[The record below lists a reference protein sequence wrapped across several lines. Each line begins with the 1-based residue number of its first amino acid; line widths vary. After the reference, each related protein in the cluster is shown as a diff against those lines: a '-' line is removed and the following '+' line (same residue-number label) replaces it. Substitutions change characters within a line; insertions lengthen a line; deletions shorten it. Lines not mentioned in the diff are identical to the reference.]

1 MRPSPDLHLP
11 QATRAAGNLPA
22 FLAASAVAIPVLL
35 AVSAGN
41 IADPIVRYDDYPALL
56 AQPEGFWQKT
66 LTEGRWL
73 NYLWHLRGLITPA
86 WLNFILFQVLWGLTA
101 AAIATSATP
110 PGNRKWFA
118 AVQALT
124 LLPAP
129 PVFLMAPWSSTLI
142 PGFAVLAL
150 FAGLAL
156 VLSQR
161 ALRLLLPVFTL
172 LAFTAYT
179 TFPLILLAVC
189 LISTQKRSLP
199 DLAKLLTL
207 FGASFAGA
215 VLAVYALNWQVHGVF
230 GIPLDPARSPDPA
243 QDLAEMWSH
252 LPLLQET
259 LSVLLGKL
267 SFQSTPVLL
276 FHLCLLIAAT
286 AVLLRRQPLEALYLW
301 TALWA
306 GMALMTLQVLKL
318 GVTIPV
324 RAFHFT
330 WIIYA
335 VLIVRAAQELSR
347 SPVLPGRLARNAV
360 LLVAL
365 SYLVQTA
372 VQFTRF
378 RDWQHDTRQMASA
391 IVAQPGPGPVYAT
404 GSILDHP
411 SARKAGLHRASSL
424 ASRLELLTGRRVIL
438 CETAAEAC
446 AHLPPELRS
455 PAAEPQPQ
463 ARLEGLQDSSVLVFP
478 PQQ

>member
-1 MRPSPDLHLP
+1 MRRFPVTDLP
-11 QATRAAGNLPA
+11 QDRRAAGSSIST
-22 FLAASAVAIPVLL
+22 FLTASAVAVPVLL

-41 IADPIVRYDDYPALL
+41 LADPIVRYDDYPALL

-73 NYLWHLRGLITPA
+73 NYLWHLRGVVTPA
-86 WLNFILFQVLWGLTA
+86 WLNFVLFQILWGVTA
-101 AAIATSATP
+101 AAIATAATP
-110 PGNRKWFA
+110 PGNRRWFTI
-118 AVQALT
+118 VLALT

-150 FAGLAL
+150 FACLAL
-156 VLSQR
+156 VLSQA
-161 ALRLLLPVFTL
+161 ALRWLLPPFTL

-179 TFPLILLAVC
+179 TFPLILFAIC
-189 LISTQKRSLP
+189 LISTRQRSLR
-199 DLAKLLTL
+199 DLTGLVIL
-207 FGASFAGA
+207 FGASFAAA
-215 VLAVYALNWQVHGVF
+215 VLAVYTLNWQAHGVF

-243 QDLAEMWSH
+243 RDLAGLWPH

-276 FHLCLLIAAT
+276 FHLCLMSTAT

-301 TALWA
+301 TALAA
-306 GMALMTLQVLKL
+306 GMALMALQVLKL

-330 WIIYA
+330 WILYA

-347 SPVLPGRLARNAV
+347 GPGLPGRLARNAV

-378 RDWQHDTRQMASA
+378 RDWQHETRAMAAA
-391 IVAQPGPGPVYAT
+391 IAAQPGPVYAT

-411 SARKAGLHRASSL
+411 AARKAGLHRASSL
-424 ASRLELLTGRRVIL
+424 ASRLELLTGRQVSL
-438 CETAAEAC
+438 CGTAPETC
-446 AHLPPELRS
+446 AHLPPDLRS
-455 PAAEPQPQ
+455 PAPEPQPQ
-463 ARLEGLQDSSVLVFP
+463 ARLERFNGASVLVFP
-478 PQQ
+478 PRQ